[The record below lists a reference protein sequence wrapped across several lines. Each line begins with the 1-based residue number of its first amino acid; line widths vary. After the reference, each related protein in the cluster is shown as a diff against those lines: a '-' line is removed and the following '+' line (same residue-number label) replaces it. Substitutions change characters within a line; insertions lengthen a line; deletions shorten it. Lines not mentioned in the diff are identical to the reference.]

1 MHPAFSVIF
10 FTVSSGTGYGL
21 LAVLGIG
28 GALGWVARDPW
39 LGATGIVIALAAVT
53 AGLLSS
59 TFHLGHPERSWRAF
73 SQWRSS
79 WLSREGV
86 LAVLAYVP
94 ALLLLLCWSLQLG
107 NRDLLQSLGTVTALA
122 AAMTVY
128 ATAMIYRS
136 LRTIPEWSN
145 GWTVVSYLVLGLA
158 GGAVWANAVVHV
170 FGAAHSAIAAL
181 AALSLASAW
190 AVKFRYWRFID
201 NAPPSATLES
211 ATGLGRF
218 GKVRKFEGPHT
229 EHNYLLK
236 EMGFQVARKHAVKLR
251 MYAQIAAFAVPLALS
266 LLVMLT
272 SGLFAVLTSMLAAI
286 SIVIGLLLERW
297 LFFAEATHVVTLYY
311 GRDANSIGNEP

>member
-86 LAVLAYVP
+86 LAVLTYGP
-94 ALLLLLCWSLQLG
+94 ALVLLLCWSLRLG
-107 NRDLLQSLGTVTALA
+107 DGGLLQLFGTVTALA
-122 AAMTVY
+122 AAVTVY

-145 GWTVVSYLVLGLA
+145 GWTVASYLILGLA

-170 FGAAHSAIAAL
+170 FGAAHSGITTL
-181 AALSLASAW
+181 AMLSLAAAW
-190 AVKFRYWRFID
+190 VVKFRYWRFID
-201 NAPPSATLES
+201 SAPPSATLES

-236 EMGFQVARKHAVKLR
+236 EMGYQVARKHALKLR
-251 MYAQIAAFAVPLALS
+251 TYAQLAGFALPLALS
-266 LLVMLT
+266 LIVLLS
-272 SGLFAVLTSMLAAI
+272 SGLFAVLASILAAI
-286 SIVIGLLLERW
+286 SIAIGLLLERW

-311 GRDANSIGNEP
+311 GRAD